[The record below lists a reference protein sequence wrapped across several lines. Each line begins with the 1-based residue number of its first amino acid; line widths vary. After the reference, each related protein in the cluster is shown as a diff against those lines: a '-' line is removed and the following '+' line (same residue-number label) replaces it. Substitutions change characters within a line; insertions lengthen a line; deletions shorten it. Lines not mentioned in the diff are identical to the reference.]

1 MLTRNWRVVLLLVS
15 LVFTFRD
22 FGLGEFGAQW
32 VVVGALAILLI
43 GELTCDGCAAPSKKK
58 KKK

>member
-1 MLTRNWRVVLLLVS
+1 MLTRNWRVVLLLAA
-15 LVFTFRD
+15 LAFTFKE
-22 FGLGEFGAQW
+22 FGLSVVGAQW
-32 VVVGALAILLI
+32 VVVGSLVILLI